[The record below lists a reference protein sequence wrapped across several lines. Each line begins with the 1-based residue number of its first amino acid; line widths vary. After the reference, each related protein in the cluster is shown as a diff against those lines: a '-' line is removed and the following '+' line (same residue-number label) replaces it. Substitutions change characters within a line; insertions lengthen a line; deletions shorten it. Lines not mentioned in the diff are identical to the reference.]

1 MKIIAFAA
9 TSSRKSINKQ
19 LGSHAA
25 SLVENAQVEVLDI
38 NDYEMPLFSE
48 DREAELGKP
57 QLAQDFIDKIASAAA
72 LVIGFA
78 EHNGSYTA
86 AFKNLFDWSSR
97 TLQKVYQNKPLVL
110 LSTSPGPGGAANVLA
125 AAVNSAPYFA
135 GDVKAHLSV
144 PRFYDNFDSEK
155 GQLKNTEY
163 ADKLASAMAMLSQ

>member
-19 LGSHAA
+19 LVSHAA

-57 QLAQDFIDKIASAAA
+57 QLAQNFIDKIASADAV
-72 LVIGFA
+72 VIGFA

-110 LSTSPGPGGAANVLA
+110 LSTSPGPGGAATVLA

-144 PRFYDNFDSEK
+144 PNFYDNFDSEK

-163 ADKLASAMAMLSQ
+163 ADKLASAMAMLSK